1 MVEDI
6 KSEEIKNEEKKLS
19 IGDILAN
26 ADKIKNSTR
35 AVETVTL
42 KIDRLS
48 QLSGSGVIM
57 AKVPDT
63 ELIMRSIEKGKIG
76 TGRKFTYQ
84 GVDVDL
90 DYLASNC
97 IVEPDFGSKELMDG
111 LGLKKNLDVFK
122 VVFKETELIEVI
134 KILIE
139 KMEGGVHIVEK
150 VKN

>member
-1 MVEDI
+1 MTKDI
-6 KSEEIKNEEKKLS
+6 ITEENKMS

-26 ADKIKNSTR
+26 AERIKESTQSEEFV
-35 AVETVTL
+35 AL

-48 QLSGSGVIM
+48 KVSGSGMIM
-57 AKVPDT
+57 AKTPNM
-63 ELIMRSIEKGKIG
+63 ELLMRSIEKSKNG

-111 LGLKKNLDVFK
+111 LGVNKNTDVFK
-122 VVFKETELIEVI
+122 IVFKETELVEII

-139 KMEGGVHIVEK
+139 KMEGGVCIVEK

>member
-1 MVEDI
+1 MTKDI
-6 KSEEIKNEEKKLS
+6 KTEENKLS

-26 ADKIKNSTR
+26 AERIKESTQLEELV
-35 AVETVTL
+35 AL

-48 QLSGSGVIM
+48 KVSGSGMIM
-57 AKVPDT
+57 AKTPNM
-63 ELIMRSIEKGKIG
+63 ELLMRSIEKSKNG

-111 LGLKKNLDVFK
+111 LGVRKNTDVFK
-122 VVFKETELIEVI
+122 IVFKETELVEII

-139 KMEGGVHIVEK
+139 KMEGGVCIVKK

>member
-1 MVEDI
+1 MTEDI
-6 KSEEIKNEEKKLS
+6 KTEEKKLS

-26 ADKIKNSTR
+26 AEKIKESTQSEEM
-35 AVETVTL
+35 VVL

-48 QLSGSGVIM
+48 QVSGSGMIM
-57 AKVPDT
+57 AKTPNM
-63 ELIMRSIEKGKIG
+63 ELLMRSIEKSKNG

-111 LGLKKNLDVFK
+111 LGVKKNTDVFK
-122 VVFKETELIEVI
+122 IVFKETELVEII

-139 KMEGGVHIVEK
+139 KMEGGVCIVEK